1 MVFAIHSHESAMGV
15 HVFPILNPPPTSF
28 PIPSLRVIPVY
39 WPWAECLVSCIE
51 PGLAIYFIYD
61 NMHDSI
67 LFSQSSHPHLL
78 PQSAKVCPLHLCL
91 FRCLTYRVTVTIF
104 RWWTGRPGVLRLMG
118 SQRVGH
124 DWVTELNWNS
134 TYMSVNLLY
143 WCFSFWITS
152 LCIIGSGF
160 IHLVRTDSNAFF
172 LIAE

>member
-1 MVFAIHSHESAMGV
+1 MNQLWVCMCAPSWT
-15 HVFPILNPPPTSF
+15 PLPPPS
-28 PIPSLRVIPVY
+28 PSHPSGSSQCNSPEHPL
-39 WPWAECLVSCIE
+39 SCIE